1 VKDTANLKIEN
12 VTRKFGKTT
21 ALNNVTLNLEDKDFV
36 ALLGPSGCGKTTLMR
51 CIAGLDKPDTGGIY
65 MDGQKINDLPPQDRD
80 IALVFQFYAVYPG
93 TNVFGNIA
101 FPLWARK
108 IPADEVKRRVTD
120 TAERLGIGHLLEQKM
135 SKLNVGEKQRVG
147 LARALVRQP
156 KMFLLDEPLTNMD
169 ARLRLIVRGELKRIV
184 KDTGL
189 TAIVVSHDQLE
200 AMTMADKI
208 AVMNAGRILQYDT
221 VDNVYHDPNCLFVA
235 DFLGS
240 PGMNLIPATLTQKN
254 EMLCLDTGAFTLDVS
269 QHRELIREKT
279 TNSELVLG
287 IRPERIRI
295 SDEKDKDAIVGKIDR
310 AELMGDKQN
319 FITQIANVRI
329 NVLSP
334 TVLDYEDG
342 DNIHLRLPMEYI
354 HIFDKTSEMAIL

>member
-1 VKDTANLKIEN
+1 VNDTANLKIEN

-21 ALNNVTLNLEDKDFV
+21 ALNNVTLNIDDKDFV

-51 CIAGLDKPDTGGIY
+51 CIAGLDKPDTGSIY

-80 IALVFQFYAVYPG
+80 IALVFQFYAIYPG

-120 TAERLGIGHLLEQKM
+120 IAERLGVGHLLEQKM
-135 SKLNVGEKQRVG
+135 SRINVGEKQRVA
-147 LARALVRQP
+147 LARALVRKP

-269 QHRELIREKT
+269 KHRELIREKT

-287 IRPERIRI
+287 IRPERIQI

-319 FITQIANVRI
+319 FITQIANVRM

-334 TVLDYEDG
+334 TVLDYKDG
-342 DNIHLRLPMEYI
+342 DNIHLKLPMEYI